1 MKYIYTLLSI
11 FLTSNLM
18 AQIVLHDLS
27 GAVVSSPNITIDSL
41 STVEYSNAKYY
52 MVNTGATDLSIYWTR
67 TRNADHSSITLD
79 QICDD
84 VICFDADDVDYY
96 SRPGSFNIAA
106 GDSSIIWPKVF
117 PGDVP
122 ACAIYTYKI
131 YAGLGTLQDSIR
143 ITWSFDSQ
151 TCFLG
156 ADEEEA
162 AVFAAYPNP
171 ASNLFNIK
179 LASNS
184 TNVAV
189 RIFNIL
195 GEEVLEQNLITG
207 LNTIDLDEFTSG
219 VYFYSI
225 LQNNKA
231 IETKKLVVRK

>member
-11 FLTSNLM
+11 LTTSHLM
-18 AQIVLHDLS
+18 AQIVIHDDA
-27 GAVVSSPNITIDSL
+27 GNTVVSPTLTVDSL
-41 STVEYSNAKYY
+41 STVDHSDAIYY
-52 MVNTGATDLSIYWTR
+52 LVNTGGTDVSVYWTR
-67 TRNADHSSITLD
+67 TRNADHASITLD

-84 VICFDADDVDYY
+84 VICFDATDTDYY
-96 SRPGSFNIAA
+96 TRPASFTIAS
-106 GDSSIIWPKVF
+106 GDSSIFWPKVF

-122 ACAIYTYKI
+122 ACAIYTYKVFV
-131 YAGLGTLQDSIR
+131 GLGTLQDSIR

-151 TCFLG
+151 SCFLG
-156 ADEEEA
+156 AEEEAA

-179 LASNS
+179 LASN
-184 TNVAV
+184 TANVAV

-195 GEEVLEQNLITG
+195 GEEVLEQNLILG

-231 IETKKLVVRK
+231 IETKKLIVRK